1 MKLRNEDVRKIT
13 QIKQYLLDPPVSFK
27 LYDYAITYVNEA
39 ITVLNQYPT
48 AQSLVTYL
56 QQLLQQLNDK
66 TIAQEDLRKTLK
78 QAGIQISKITSG

>member
-27 LYDYAITYVNEA
+27 LYDYAITYVNDA
-39 ITVLNQYPT
+39 IAILNQYPT

-56 QQLLQQLNDK
+56 QQLLQQLNNK
-66 TIAQEDLRKTLK
+66 TIAQEDLRNTLM

>member
-39 ITVLNQYPT
+39 IAVLNQYPT